1 MNRTRSLSV
10 CLLTAVFLAATA
22 VLPRALAADPR
33 PLTPHD
39 AVAAALSG
47 DARVESA
54 TYDWLAAQM
63 KAREAGLRRLPSVS
77 LGAGYTRLSH
87 VDSSISIP
95 GFPVSISLPSLD
107 DSFSLS
113 ANLSYPL
120 FTGYRL
126 EESAKLAEVQA
137 QGKGIAAEM
146 IRRSIVFE
154 AQRVYWEAQRATYNV
169 GMLTESRA
177 LAAHSLEVTRQQLA
191 HGAAMNADLLTAQM
205 RYDQADM
212 DLGAAVAA
220 QKRAFWTLA
229 SLVQGSRDE
238 DMTAWAAAD
247 PATTF
252 SLTAKPEPVPDDRF
266 PTLEEPG
273 LISRALANR
282 PETRAAALG
291 AEAAEIGRKIAEAPL
306 YPVVSVTGSYL
317 FADPNPRVPFQSDPW
332 TFTGTWS
339 LGIGLSY
346 DLGGLPANLAN
357 RDAQGQAAAKGRAD
371 ERRQKETVV
380 LDVRTALLAFQQARR
395 DSTLVAGMIDQA
407 RENERVTE
415 AKVAAGTA
423 SDLDLLS
430 ARTARLKV
438 EFSITNRLIDQQVA
452 AADLERAA
460 ALAALE

>member
-1 MNRTRSLSV
+1 MNRTRSLTV
-10 CLLTAVFLAATA
+10 PLLSAVLLAAAA
-22 VLPRALAADPR
+22 VLPHVLAAEPR
-33 PLTPHD
+33 PLTPRD

-63 KAREAGLRRLPSVS
+63 KAREAGLRRLPSLS

-87 VDSSISIP
+87 VNSSISFMGSTIT
-95 GFPVSISLPSLD
+95 LPSLD

-113 ANLSYPL
+113 ANLQYPL

-137 QGKGIAAEM
+137 QGKGVAAEM

-177 LAAHSLEVTRQQLA
+177 LAAHSLEVTRQQLE
-191 HGAAMNADLLTAQM
+191 HGAAMKADLLTAQM
-205 RYDQADM
+205 RCDQADM
-212 DLGAAVAA
+212 DLGAAAAA

-238 DMTAWAAAD
+238 DIASWGAAD

-252 SLTAKPEPVPDDRF
+252 SLTAKPEAVPDDRF
-266 PTLEEPG
+266 PSLEEST
-273 LISRALANR
+273 LIGRALANR
-282 PETRAAALG
+282 PETRAATLT
-291 AEAAEIGRKIAEAPL
+291 AEASEIGRKIAEAPL

-317 FADPNPRVPFQSDPW
+317 VADPNPRVPFQADPW

-357 RDAQGQAAAKGRAD
+357 RDAQGQAVAKGRAD
-371 ERRQKETVV
+371 ERRQKEMVV
-380 LDVRTALLAFQQARR
+380 LDVRATLLAFQQARR
-395 DSTLVAGMIDQA
+395 DCTLVAGMIDQA

-438 EFSITNRLIDQQVA
+438 EFTITNKLIDQQVA

-460 ALAALE
+460 ALAALD